1 VLPALQRYGL
11 LLESDPRLPSVVS
24 LVAGKAVAG
33 SWWAHPSGGAI
44 YREVN
49 KLAHRPDVVLL
60 KLLNGKV
67 TFVLDTLWAHVHAVG
82 SCGEPWQVNGLS
94 PQSRRLMELVRRD
107 GLITTDDPRS
117 RLAAGSRISAAALDL
132 ERRLLVL
139 GVQVHTD
146 SGRHAKSLESWP
158 HWARRIKLATR
169 MPAARAKAELAELV
183 GRLNAEFKGKA
194 RLPWA
199 A

>member
-1 VLPALQRYGL
+1 MRRHGL
-11 LLESDPRLPSVVS
+11 LLESDPKLPSVVS
-24 LVAGKAVAG
+24 LVAGKPIAG
-33 SWWAHPSGGAI
+33 SWWGHPSGGAI

-49 KLAHRPDVVLL
+49 RLADRADVVLL

-67 TFVLDTLWAHVHAVG
+67 TFVLDKLWPHVCAIG
-82 SCGEPWQVNGLS
+82 SSGEPWQVDGLS
-94 PQSRRLMELVRRD
+94 LSSQRLLDLVRRS
-107 GLITTDDPRS
+107 GMIRTDDPRS

-139 GVQVHTD
+139 GVQVHTE

-158 HWARRIKLATR
+158 HWARRVKMATR
-169 MPAARAKAELAELV
+169 MTPARAKSELNDVV
-183 GRLNAEFKGKA
+183 GRLNTDFNGKA

-199 A
+199 T

>member
-1 VLPALQRYGL
+1 MRRYGL

-24 LVAGKAVAG
+24 QVAGKPIAG
-33 SWWAHPSGGAI
+33 SWWGHPSGGAI

-49 KLAHRPDVVLL
+49 KLADRSDVVLL

-67 TFVLDTLWAHVHAVG
+67 TFVLDTLWPHVHAVG
-82 SCGEPWQVNGLS
+82 CCGEPWQVSGLS
-94 PQSRRLMELVRRD
+94 PQSQRLLEVVRRN
-107 GLITTDDPRS
+107 GLIRTDDPQS

-139 GVQVHTD
+139 GVQVHTE

-169 MPAARAKAELAELV
+169 MPAATAKTELAELV
-183 GRLNAEFKGKA
+183 GRLNAEFKAKA
-194 RLPWA
+194 RLPWEP
-199 A
+199 